1 MAIIYEELI
10 SKNITSDYF
19 SSIITYQKDE
29 FNYTISNYYNY
40 LLKYIHISHQYII
53 NRLPIT

>member
-19 SSIITYQKDE
+19 NSIITYQKDE
-29 FNYTISNYYNY
+29 FNYTISNYF
-40 LLKYIHISHQYII
+40 II
-53 NRLPIT
+53 C